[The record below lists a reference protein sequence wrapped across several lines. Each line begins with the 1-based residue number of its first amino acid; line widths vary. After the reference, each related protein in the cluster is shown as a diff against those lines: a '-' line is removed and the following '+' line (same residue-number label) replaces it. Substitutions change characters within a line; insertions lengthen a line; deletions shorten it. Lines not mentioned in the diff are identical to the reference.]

1 MTYQGSPGEQ
11 DFSSWLNRLFGPRP
25 LPTTPEAQ
33 QREWAIVQHGLA
45 PQNRGGGTLGGIG
58 NAAASIAGALAGRSA
73 LDRINQGQMGG
84 LGGAA
89 ANIPALGDFDTT
101 PPAAAPQPPAVRPMQ
116 PQQRPAIAPGTA
128 TPAAGGQGG
137 AGQGPFPG
145 SAPSSAADLSA
156 RLETG
161 KSDWR
166 EGIKSI
172 SPDAGGSL
180 SYGNYGLNSLSG
192 NSLWD
197 FQREYGEGLGL
208 TAAPN
213 TPQFRA
219 QWQTLVSTPEGQQKA
234 RAAEVDWYN
243 RFIKARVPGRMAA
256 AGIPTNLASDPRV
269 LTYFSDR
276 AIQMG
281 PERVVQHEDR
291 VQRAVAASDGDPE
304 KFLAAMSA
312 QDKASVERDFGKF
325 LGGFS
330 DPERRAR
337 AKQGLLNRI
346 DWRHEGS
353 LGSPLSPDAPQVAAS
368 PELAP
373 PTETD
378 EWRKK
383 WMTGGVDTSTFGGPT
398 TTAAPGATMRQTP
411 GVMAEGVRPEAIEAA
426 LGEVRQGPRPPMP
439 PMPPM
444 QSPVPSPQGAMVS
457 AIGGGRA
464 APQAAP
470 APTAPAALTGGQ
482 PGPVGDF
489 IPPTKGLPP
498 LPKDE
503 QIRALWGSG
512 QPGAKEFAEKLYLQK
527 QMMLQPQQVTNPY
540 TGEVYIG
547 NQYTGYHKS
556 PMPALPHIEKDPLKV
571 AGVETVQRSMYTRG
585 PDGRVYTT
593 PVPSAGAAGA
603 AGAAAGGEGSPEGGM
618 RPLPST
624 VEGMADWA
632 KDYNAERKS
641 AEVTASKSAEA
652 IFKPVAEAI
661 DAGGKA
667 RSVIESLDIMADA
680 YNAGGKNISGG
691 PLGEYVLTAK
701 GAIAQMFGIE
711 PKGLTASNIINKTA
725 TQMAGKLTRELS
737 ARPALVEFTTYLK
750 NTPGIMMNNQ
760 AAKYMISLL
769 RQQEVAKE
777 ELGKLAMDVGS
788 KNPRQWSEI
797 KKKYYDEHPIVS
809 PFTGAPLKTSAQA
822 IAEINGAAKGKV
834 DQAAPQDNRPGS
846 KTNPIPVKSLAEAK
860 KLSSGTYITLPDGT
874 PGQVP

>member
-116 PQQRPAIAPGTA
+116 PQQRPAMAPGTA
-128 TPAAGGQGG
+128 TPAAGGQGV

-145 SAPSSAADLSA
+145 SEPSSAADNPALAGHPDLVPAVEFIKEKEGFTPVAKWDNKQYSGGYGTKA
-156 RLETG
+156 RPGQNFTKEEAESSLIDTA
-161 KSDWR
+161 
-166 EGIKSI
+166 KSI
-172 SPDAGGSL
+172 E
-180 SYGNYGLNSLSG
+180 
-192 NSLWD
+192 D
-197 FQREYGEGLGL
+197 FM
-208 TAAPN
+208 
-213 TPQFRA
+213 
-219 QWQTLVSTPEGQQKA
+219 
-234 RAAEVDWYN
+234 YN
-243 RFIKARVPGRMAA
+243 KLKV
-256 AGIPTNLASDPRV
+256 
-269 LTYFSDR
+269 
-276 AIQMG
+276 
-281 PERVVQHEDR
+281 
-291 VQRAVAASDGDPE
+291 
-304 KFLAAMSA
+304 
-312 QDKASVERDFGKF
+312 
-325 LGGFS
+325 
-330 DPERRAR
+330 
-337 AKQGLLNRI
+337 
-346 DWRHEGS
+346 
-353 LGSPLSPDAPQVAAS
+353 PLSPTQRAALISFGYNLGTGEGGLSDLMPDINSGNIERAAQRMLSYNRAGGKVLAGLTQRRAEEAAMLLGKAPQVAAS

-411 GVMAEGVRPEAIEAA
+411 GVMAESARPEAIEAA
-426 LGEVRQGPRPPMP
+426 LGEVRQGPRPPMGA
-439 PMPPM
+439 MPPIPSM
-444 QSPVPSPQGAMVS
+444 QPPAPSPQDAMVS

-470 APTAPAALTGGQ
+470 APTAPAALAGGQ

-593 PVPSAGAAGA
+593 PVPSVGAAGTAGAAS
-603 AGAAAGGEGSPEGGM
+603 GEGSPEGGM

-641 AEVTASKSAEA
+641 AEVTAGKAAEA

-680 YNAGGKNISGG
+680 YNAGGKNINGG

-701 GAIAQMFGIE
+701 GAIAQIFGIE

-797 KKKYYDEHPIVS
+797 KKKYYEEHPIIS

-822 IAEINGAAKGKV
+822 IEEINGAAKGKV
-834 DQAAPQDNRPGS
+834 AQAAPQDDRPGS
-846 KTNPIPVKSLAEAK
+846 RTNPIPVKSLAEAK
-860 KLSSGTYITLPDGT
+860 KLSSGTFITLPDGT